1 MSEYGNRIKEL
12 RIEMAW
18 TQQDLAERL
27 QTTKQAVS
35 QYERGVRKPDL
46 DTLTALCDIFNVS
59 SDYLLGRSP
68 VVPRLVDTTEK
79 RIIDKF
85 RTLSDAEKE
94 MVCRMLGIER

>member
-1 MSEYGNRIKEL
+1 MSEYGNRIREL
-12 RIEMAW
+12 RAEMKW

-46 DTLTALCDIFNVS
+46 DTLTPLCDIFHVS
-59 SDYLLGRSP
+59 SDYLLGRSS

-85 RTLSDAEKE
+85 RTLSEVEKE
-94 MVCRMLGIER
+94 MICRMLEIER